1 MSSRPTKSYPTDPS
15 RRDFL
20 TQASL
25 AVAWL
30 MVPHRTEAGARPD
43 PRPASEHDA
52 DVALAWFDLSLDLV
66 RTTAGYSPPVASR
79 AFAYLGLTLYET
91 VVIGMP
97 GFRSLSGQIPGL
109 ITPNPTRAG
118 RRLHW
123 PTAANAAL
131 AATTRSL
138 FATTSASNHG
148 AIDALEASLRPTN
161 GPPGLVGDS
170 ISWGNDVAAA
180 VLSAARTDGG
190 HDGHLRN
197 FPADY
202 VPPAGPGLWVPT
214 PPGFLSAL
222 QPRWGENRTLAVP
235 SGAHC
240 ASGDHPDFSVAAG
253 SRFYLDAVEVYDTS
267 NGLTAEQIEVA
278 HFWSDDPGSTPTP
291 PGHSISILNQ
301 TIEADG
307 LDLALAD
314 EAYLKVGIAVSDAFV
329 TCWNTKY
336 RYNLVRPVTYIRDVI
351 DADWSPLLTTPPF
364 PEYTSGHSVQ
374 SGAAF
379 QVMADLLGDEH
390 SLVDH
395 THDARGVLPR
405 IFTSFSQCA
414 QEAAISRL
422 YGGIHFRPA
431 IELGLEQG
439 RCVADAVRRLR
450 LRVGK
455 GVRARPLG
463 PRSTS
468 HRLES
473 GRSPASS

>member
-1 MSSRPTKSYPTDPS
+1 METGQR
-15 RRDFL
+15 L
-20 TQASL
+20 
-25 AVAWL
+25 
-30 MVPHRTEAGARPD
+30 D

-66 RTTAGYSPPVASR
+66 QTTGGYSPPVAAR
-79 AFAYLGLTLYET
+79 AFAYLGLTLYES
-91 VVIGMP
+91 VVSGMP
-97 GFRSLSGQIPGL
+97 GFRSLSGQIPEL
-109 ITPNPTRAG
+109 ISPNATGEG

-131 AATTRSL
+131 AATTRNL

-148 AIDALEASLRPTN
+148 AIDSLEASLRPLG
-161 GPPGLVGDS
+161 GPPGLVSDS
-170 ISWGNDVAAA
+170 ILWGKEVAAA
-180 VLSAARTDGG
+180 VLSLARTDGG

-197 FPADY
+197 FPTDY

-240 ASGDHPDFSVAAG
+240 ESGDHPDFSVAAG
-253 SRFYLDAVEVYDTS
+253 SQFHRDAIEVYDTS
-267 NGLTAEQIEVA
+267 NALTAEQIEIA
-278 HFWSDDPGSTPTP
+278 QFWSDDPGSTPTP

-307 LDLALAD
+307 LDLARAA

-336 RYNLVRPVTYIRDVI
+336 RYNLVRPVTYIWELI
-351 DADWSPLLTTPPF
+351 DSEWSPLLTTPPF

-379 QVMADLLGDEH
+379 GVMADLFGDQH
-390 SLVDH
+390 LLVDH
-395 THDARGVLPR
+395 THEARGMTPR
-405 IFTSFSQCA
+405 TFTSFSQCA
-414 QEAAISRL
+414 EEAAISRL

-431 IELGLEQG
+431 IDLGLEQG
-439 RCVADAVRRLR
+439 RCVADAVGSLR
-450 LRVGK
+450 LRVRK
-455 GVRARPLG
+455 GA
-463 PRSTS
+463 
-468 HRLES
+468 
-473 GRSPASS
+473 